1 MKRYLGALVFMFI
14 SVAQAP
20 SAQGGDDYTVEG
32 GGTYKAPDGVPPAPT
47 CVKSCDPAYN
57 TCAADCFRGA
67 VESFMG
73 CMASCEAYCQTTCTP
88 TPK

>member
-1 MKRYLGALVFMFI
+1 MTRCLCVLVFTFI
-14 SVAQAP
+14 CVTQVT
-20 SAQGGDDYTVEG
+20 SAKSDDNYTVEG
-32 GGTYKAPDGVPPAPT
+32 GGTYKAPDGVPPPPV
-47 CVKSCDPAYN
+47 CVTTCDPAYN

-88 TPK
+88 APK